1 MTKSKYP
8 KRPLGELIKIKHG
21 YAFKSEYFA
30 DAGKFILLTPG
41 NFHEAGGFR
50 ERPGK
55 DRFYIGEFPEEYLL
69 EFNDL
74 IVAMTEQGE
83 GLLGST
89 AFIPSSGIY
98 LHNQRLGL
106 ITIKNPIEACN
117 KYLFYLF
124 NTSSVR
130 QQIRGSSSGTKV
142 RHTSPERIYKVQAE
156 IPPLPVQRK
165 IAAILSAYDDL
176 IENCDRRIT
185 LLEKMAEEIYREWF
199 VRLRFPGHEQTTFHK
214 GIPEGW
220 ELVKIGA
227 LCKEIRKGVNVKS
240 LGGDTKYLGLEHLPR
255 KSILIRDF
263 GSIDSVQSNKLLFQK
278 RDILFGKIR
287 PYLHKIVLA
296 DFVGACSS
304 DTIVI
309 RPNQLIYEGFLL
321 FTIFSDTFV
330 ELATISSKGTKM
342 PRADWDFLKKL
353 EIILPSHKLLEKY
366 QSQFEGY
373 FFLMSKLVS
382 AKDNLRQTRDRLLT
396 RLISGKLSVE
406 DLDIQFPPSM
416 TSAEEE
422 P

>member
-1 MTKSKYP
+1 MTQAKYP
-8 KRPLGELIKIKHG
+8 KRQLGELIKIKHG
-21 YAFKSEYFA
+21 YAFKSEYFS
-30 DAGKFILLTPG
+30 DSGKFVLLTPG
-41 NFHEAGGFR
+41 NFYETGGFR

-55 DRFYIGEFPEEYLL
+55 DRFFVGEFPEEYLL

-89 AFIPSSGIY
+89 AFIPSSGVY

-106 ITIKNPIEACN
+106 ITIKDPAEACC

-124 NTSSVR
+124 NTRSVR

-156 IPPLPVQRK
+156 IPLLPVQRK

-220 ELVKIGA
+220 EVQEMGKVARITMGLSP
-227 LCKEIRKGVNVKS
+227 KGDTYNEYGEGVPLINGPVEFSERFTKAIKWTTAPTKVCNTGDLIVCVRGSTTGRNVKS
-240 LGGDTKYLGLEHLPR
+240 DGEYCLGRGVCAISSEQQSFVDQMFAQQLPVLLGMTSGSTFPSWTGPQL
-255 KSILIRDF
+255 KSHQVLVPSLALRSRFDRIARPMSN
-263 GSIDSVQSNKLLFQK
+263 SIQ
-278 RDILFGKIR
+278 
-287 PYLHKIVLA
+287 VLA
-296 DFVGACSS
+296 RQSEMLAC
-304 DTIVI
+304 I
-309 RPNQLIYEGFLL
+309 
-321 FTIFSDTFV
+321 
-330 ELATISSKGTKM
+330 
-342 PRADWDFLKKL
+342 
-353 EIILPSHKLLEKY
+353 
-366 QSQFEGY
+366 
-373 FFLMSKLVS
+373 
-382 AKDNLRQTRDRLLT
+382 RDRLLT

-416 TSAEEE
+416 IEDLPHEQ
-422 P
+422 